1 MRRSEGR
8 AVASARSGLAV
19 SRVRRSRATKDRA
32 ARGCSIRWD
41 RRLAYRQIRLGERVN
56 ANPACSELAPAAH
69 RKQRPP
75 DGNSR
80 SATSER
86 IENLPRPMNV
96 VRTWQTIFERAP
108 LGDLERSEN
117 RIEER
122 QHHGIIP
129 IGGVILALP
138 GFGINGSATM
148 GRLVR
153 LLSCRPARDS

>member
-1 MRRSEGR
+1 
-8 AVASARSGLAV
+8 
-19 SRVRRSRATKDRA
+19 
-32 ARGCSIRWD
+32 
-41 RRLAYRQIRLGERVN
+41 
-56 ANPACSELAPAAH
+56 
-69 RKQRPP
+69 
-75 DGNSR
+75 
-80 SATSER
+80 
-86 IENLPRPMNV
+86 MNV